1 MKHLLNF
8 KLFESV
14 DEFTPKKED
23 DITNF
28 PAYKKMEEIFGNVDS
43 EAPSWAGKVKN
54 KAISV
59 GGLGHS
65 FYVSPKNIIFYGS
78 INVCNSSKNPEV
90 FTNWDNI
97 LKFITSYAIGIKLTL
112 NTSTLQP
119 FYEGKKILGTDAYL
133 KLKEN
138 PKFYDFIVSNALSV
152 NPSFKNEIDKIE
164 IRINENILDPLAIAD
179 TEAFKYVSNFYDLVI
194 TPFPF
199 KAPNH
204 LFSLISITLTPKGS
218 MSFSNQVESYIEPSQ
233 KTYVDTLSSSGV
245 SAYDYYISSY
255 LMSRKRGFTKGNW
268 PWQHHNIGAK
278 DNKTLEKYTWDL
290 FGSIMDNKNK
300 DLLHYANLSSD
311 PIDKMLV
318 DVYTDFD
325 KKIMNR
331 SLNTSEIYS
340 VVNTIVEDYIR
351 DLFNN
356 DLVKFG
362 TLSNE
367 ILTKTNNDDLKK
379 FVKSFKDS
387 DPLIKAGYGVG
398 RFTEWDDED

>member
-1 MKHLLNF
+1 MKHILNF

-14 DEFTPKKED
+14 NEFTPKKED

-28 PAYKKMEEIFGNVDS
+28 PAYKKMEEIFGHVDS

-54 KAISV
+54 KVISIDR
-59 GGLGHS
+59 LGYS

-78 INVCNSSKNPEV
+78 FNVCNSHKNPEV
-90 FTNWDNI
+90 FTSWDNI
-97 LKFITSYAIGIKLTL
+97 LKFITSYAIGISLKI
-112 NTSTLQP
+112 NSNVLQP
-119 FYEGKKILGTDAYL
+119 FYEGKKILGADAYL
-133 KLKEN
+133 KLREN
-138 PKFYDFIVSNALSV
+138 TKFYDFIVGNALSV
-152 NPSFKNEIDKIE
+152 NPAFKNEIDKIE
-164 IRINENILDPLAIAD
+164 IRMNENILDPLAIAE

-204 LFSLISITLTPKGS
+204 LLSLISITLTPKGS
-218 MSFSNQVESYIEPSQ
+218 ISFSNQVESYIEPSQ
-233 KTYVDTLSSSGV
+233 KTYADTLSSSGV

-255 LMSRKRGFTKGNW
+255 LMSRKRGFTKGAW
-268 PWQHHNIGAK
+268 TGQHHSIGAK
-278 DNKTLEKYTWDL
+278 DNKTLEKYAWDL
-290 FGSIMDNKNK
+290 FGAIMDNKNK
-300 DLLHYANLSSD
+300 DLLHYANRSSN
-311 PIDKMLV
+311 PMDKMLA

-340 VVNTIVEDYIR
+340 GVNKIVEDYIR

-362 TLSNE
+362 TISNE
-367 ILTKTNNDDLKK
+367 ILTKTNNEDLKK

-387 DPLIKAGYGVG
+387 DPLIKAGYGLG
-398 RFTEWDDED
+398 RFTELDDED